1 MVDVVVRFNSKKIV
15 ADVKNVVDSEKK
27 SVVDDLFQTV
37 KRRSPVQT
45 GKFRRSWSKSV
56 STSRITI
63 KNPQPY
69 GGELEKGKSR
79 QAPMGVVQ
87 PSVNEVIARQQNR
100 RRTK

>member
-1 MVDVVVRFNSKKIV
+1 MVDVVVRFNSKKVI
-15 ADVKNVVDSEKK
+15 ADVKNFVDSEKK

-37 KRRSPVQT
+37 KRRSPVRT

>member
-1 MVDVVVRFNSKKIV
+1 MVDVVVKFNSKKVI

>member
-1 MVDVVVRFNSKKIV
+1 MVDVVVRFNSKKVI

-37 KRRSPVQT
+37 KRRSPVRT